1 MARQQAHERQAPAPR
16 PNVQMVAQ
24 VRQVPSQPQI
34 QAQMQPAVP
43 QPRPAYVGSSLG
55 MARTG
60 NLTNPIG
67 YHPVSLNSAGQ

>member
-1 MARQQAHERQAPAPR
+1 MQQAQIAAPP
-16 PNVQMVAQ
+16 
-24 VRQVPSQPQI
+24 
-34 QAQMQPAVP
+34 P

-55 MARTG
+55 MARNS